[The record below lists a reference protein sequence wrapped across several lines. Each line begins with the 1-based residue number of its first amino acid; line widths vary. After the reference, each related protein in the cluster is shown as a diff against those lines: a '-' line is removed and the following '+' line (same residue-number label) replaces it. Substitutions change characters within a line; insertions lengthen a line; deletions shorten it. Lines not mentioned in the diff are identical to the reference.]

1 VKKSPL
7 GSAHTF
13 HIPVMGT
20 AFTVDTPLKVARYGI
35 SSVLPLADD
44 ILIEQMRKV
53 HSERHGEPYSEIR
66 RDEEDGRARRI
77 TAYLDLLDRLVAR
90 QVEELQSSPFTE
102 GSEITRYFEM
112 LPDGPRKEGYRA
124 MRSLA
129 EGEEKNRL
137 QEELRPQAVPGS
149 IDVNIMTKVDRTTY
163 RDGEALPGEFNE
175 AMAGLR
181 GFANSTLRSSIV
193 YSAGMNPR
201 LYSYTAAFDDFFP
214 DEQGQMQKKVVLKVS
229 DYRSAVVQGKF
240 LAKRGIWVSEFRIE
254 SGLNCGGH
262 AFATNGQLAG
272 PILDEFKTN
281 RESLREMLHGH
292 YGTALARLGR
302 TSLQEPHEIRISYQ
316 GGIGTAVEDRF
327 LLQYYS
333 ADATGWGSP
342 FLLAPDTTNVDKETL
357 RKLTP
362 AGKGDIYLSDSSPMG
377 LPFWNLRTS
386 ASEDARRRRIQ
397 EGKPGS
403 PCRKGFLRF
412 NTEFTEIPI
421 CAASRAYQ
429 RKKLPLLEKDCTAE
443 QLPVVKEEI
452 LAKSCLCQDLSGAAD
467 VNFGLNPESTPA
479 ICPGPNTVNFTR
491 VTSLEEM
498 AGHIYGRLSLLS
510 NPERPHMFIEEIR
523 LYVTYLRKEAGKYA
537 LELSRMQPKN
547 FQGLK
552 DNLLKG
558 IEYYRRLAGEL
569 LEEQQGKFAA
579 ELATLQGELESILIP
594 ADES

>member
-1 VKKSPL
+1 
-7 GSAHTF
+7 
-13 HIPVMGT
+13 MGT
-20 AFTVDTPLKVARYGI
+20 AFTIDTPLKVARYGI
-35 SSVLPLADD
+35 SSVIPLADD

-90 QVEELQSSPFTE
+90 QVEELQSSPFTG

-112 LPDGPRKEGYRA
+112 LPEGPRKEAYRT
-124 MRSLA
+124 MCSLP

-137 QEELRPQAVPGS
+137 QEDLRPRAVPGS

-163 RDGEALPGEFNE
+163 RDGEALPNEFSE

-181 GFANSTLRSSIV
+181 GFAGSTLSSSIV

-201 LYSYTAAFDDFFP
+201 LYSYTAAFEDFFP
-214 DEQGQMQKKVVLKVS
+214 DEQGRMKKKVVLKVS
-229 DYRSAVVQGKF
+229 DYRSAVIQGKF

-272 PILDEFKTN
+272 PILDEFKRH

-292 YGTALARLGR
+292 YSTALAKLGHAPPR
-302 TSLQEPHEIRISYQ
+302 EPHETRFSYQ
-316 GGIGTAVEDRF
+316 GGIGTAVENRL

-342 FLLAPDTTNVDKETL
+342 FLLAPDTTNVDEETL
-357 RKLTP
+357 SKLTP
-362 AGKGDIYLSDSSPMG
+362 AGEGDIYLSDSSPMG

-397 EGKPGS
+397 EEKPGS
-403 PCRKGFLRF
+403 PCRKGFLRL

-421 CAASRAYQ
+421 CAASRAYL
-429 RKKLPLLEKDCTAE
+429 RKKLPLLEKDFTAE
-443 QLPVVKEEI
+443 QLPVVKEEV
-452 LAKSCLCQDLSGAAD
+452 LAKSCLCQDLSGAAEVSLGID
-467 VNFGLNPESTPA
+467 PESTPA

-491 VTSLEEM
+491 ITSLEEM

-510 NPERPHMFIEEIR
+510 NPERPHMFIEELG
-523 LYVTYLRKEAGKYA
+523 LYVAYLRKEAGKHS
-537 LELSRMQPKN
+537 LKLSRMQPKN
-547 FQGLK
+547 FQEFRS
-552 DNLLKG
+552 NLLKG
-558 IEYYRRLAGEL
+558 IDYYRRLAGEF
-569 LEEQQGKFAA
+569 LEGQKEKFAV
-579 ELATLQGELESILIP
+579 ELAALQGELESILFP

>member
-1 VKKSPL
+1 
-7 GSAHTF
+7 
-13 HIPVMGT
+13 MGT

-102 GSEITRYFEM
+102 GSAITRYFEM
-112 LPDGPRKEGYRA
+112 LPDGPRKEGYRN

-163 RDGEALPGEFNE
+163 RDGEALPSEFNE

-292 YGTALARLGR
+292 YSTALARLGR

-362 AGKGDIYLSDSSPMG
+362 AGKGDIYLSESSPMG

-386 ASEDARRRRIQ
+386 ASEDARRRRIRG
-397 EGKPGS
+397 GKPGS

-429 RKKLPLLEKDCTAE
+429 RKKLPLLENNCTAE
-443 QLPVVKEEI
+443 QLPIVKEEI

-467 VNFGLNPESTPA
+467 VNFGLNPKSTPA

-491 VTSLEEM
+491 VTSLKEM

-579 ELATLQGELESILIP
+579 ELTTLQGELESLPIP